1 MKTHDVCAA
10 LLLGC
15 VVVFCAGAPA
25 CANPCVPPPS
35 GLAGWWRG
43 ESNTWDAVSG
53 NDLSPYPM
61 LRFIPSHSTT
71 GKVGVAFQFSGQYYT
86 APAATGELDVGASA
100 GLTIEGWIK
109 PDSVSTIQPLVEWNG
124 GGGNVGVALVLNPAV
139 KDGTVVGILEA
150 QFLDT
155 NSVPPRMIL
164 FGSPSGAPHI
174 TTQTWNHVAL
184 TYDKSSGLAALYLNG
199 VALAHTNL
207 GTFRPQTQFPVC
219 FGYRLSGFYS
229 GALFRG
235 GMDEVSVYNRALS
248 LTEIQAIVLADSA
261 GKCPPPLACTP
272 PPADVVAWW
281 RGESNVLDSVSG
293 HHGAATQALDYVEGP
308 VGTAFAVNSG
318 YVRVPASSAL
328 DVGNQAGFT
337 LEGWARHST
346 AIFVGQRVTI
356 LEWRSGIATQGVNL
370 AWNYSRFSLPGDP
383 PPLSQSPTLEANLVD
398 ATGADRLIRAQT
410 NLITFGNWHHVAL
423 TYARASGEAALYVN
437 GIQVATTNLGSFTP
451 LTSGDL
457 YLGGYSAPKKLPL
470 PPIRYIGPVVS
481 LDEISLY
488 ARALTPTEIRA
499 VFLSRGEGKCT
510 EPPVIVEQPKSLR
523 VNEGGNAVF
532 HVVATGNPEL
542 RYQWYS
548 VIRRRP
554 EPITLL
560 GETNTTLILSNV
572 RPYQDESFGY
582 HFVLI
587 TNAFGSARSDD
598 ILLRVNLPPLAD
610 VSTTPTP
617 VIAHNLSNAL
627 VVLDATRSKDPN
639 GDPLDYRWQW
649 LGATELLATG
659 AVVTVTLP
667 VGTNALTLTV
677 DDGLATD
684 TQSFVVEV
692 ITPADAVARL
702 ATLVASTLPKPQ
714 PLLATLAAA
723 EAAINRGNM
732 TAALHQLEAFQNKVR
747 AQLLRVNPALAD
759 QLIQAAQE
767 VMDHLNGNSRTRGRF
782 VKVEQSAGGKLRLA
796 FVSPR
801 GVAVVVQASTNL
813 VDWENMGVAADRGDG
828 VFEFEDADSLRMP
841 TRFYRVVVP

>member
-1 MKTHDVCAA
+1 VIPGSANLDVGVGPGLTLEAWVNPYATSYPIAEWNSGTGTQGVYLGYSVARGPNYLEANLVDDQGQSHVILSPLIPQFYNQWRHVALTYDRASGTAVLYMNGTALTHTNLGSFTPRTTGDLYLGYRPPGSYPGSGLRFNGWMDEVAVHRRA
-10 LLLGC
+10 LTLAEVRC
-15 VVVFCAGAPA
+15 VYFAGASGKYPA
-25 CANPCVPPPS
+25 PMPCLPPTES
-35 GLAGWWRG
+35 LVGWWRG
-43 ESNTWDAVSG
+43 ESNAVDSVQG
-53 NDLSPYPM
+53 NHGLMYPWPEGSYTNGQLGSAFAAGPGRYVVVRSPA
-61 LRFIPSHSTT
+61 
-71 GKVGVAFQFSGQYYT
+71 G
-86 APAATGELDVGASA
+86 LDVGAGP
-100 GLTIEGWIK
+100 GLTAEAWIN
-109 PDSVSTIQPLVEWNG
+109 PNPSTWG
-124 GGGNVGVALVLNPAV
+124 GIVAWDAQSGGLAVALEGNTQPNQGGLRAILT
-139 KDGTVVGILEA
+139 DTQGITRLVTSPYGIIRTGQWQHVA
-150 QFLDT
+150 MTYDRT
-155 NSVPPRMIL
+155 SGWAAL
-164 FGSPSGAPHI
+164 FVNGAPV
-174 TTQTWNHVAL
+174 TA
-184 TYDKSSGLAALYLNG
+184 
-199 VALAHTNL
+199 TNL
-207 GTFRPQTQFPVC
+207 GVFTPQTSGGVY
-219 FGYRLSGFYS
+219 FGVRSQAAFN
-229 GALFRG
+229 GAL
-235 GMDEVSVYNRALS
+235 DEIAIHNRALS
-248 LTEIQAIVLADSA
+248 PWELYSIYQA
-261 GKCPPPLACTP
+261 
-272 PPADVVAWW
+272 
-281 RGESNVLDSVSG
+281 
-293 HHGAATQALDYVEGP
+293 
-308 VGTAFAVNSG
+308 
-318 YVRVPASSAL
+318 
-328 DVGNQAGFT
+328 
-337 LEGWARHST
+337 
-346 AIFVGQRVTI
+346 
-356 LEWRSGIATQGVNL
+356 
-370 AWNYSRFSLPGDP
+370 
-383 PPLSQSPTLEANLVD
+383 ANGRCM
-398 ATGADRLIRAQT
+398 T
-410 NLITFGNWHHVAL
+410 
-423 TYARASGEAALYVN
+423 
-437 GIQVATTNLGSFTP
+437 
-451 LTSGDL
+451 
-457 YLGGYSAPKKLPL
+457 
-470 PPIRYIGPVVS
+470 
-481 LDEISLY
+481 
-488 ARALTPTEIRA
+488 
-499 VFLSRGEGKCT
+499 
-510 EPPVIVEQPKSLR
+510 PPVIVEQPESLR
-523 VNEGGNAVF
+523 VNVGGNAVF

-572 RPYQDESFGY
+572 RTYQDESFGY
-582 HFVLI
+582 HFVQI

-782 VKVEQSAGGKLRLA
+782 VKVERSAGGKLRLA